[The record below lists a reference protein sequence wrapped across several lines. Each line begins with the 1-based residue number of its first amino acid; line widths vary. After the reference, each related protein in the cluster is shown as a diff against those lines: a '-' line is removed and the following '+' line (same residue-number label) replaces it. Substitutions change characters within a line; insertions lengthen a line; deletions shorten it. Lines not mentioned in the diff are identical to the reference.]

1 MIEAKNVQSVN
12 CSILIRSL
20 LVLLLAVAG
29 TAPDAAAEM
38 KPPAGKVILT
48 LGGKIARTN
57 VAGTAQFDRDMLI
70 AVGLTRLS
78 TSNQF
83 ETGVQDYEG
92 VLLKDLLA
100 YVGATGTR
108 LLAAALDG
116 YTIEIPVED
125 TEKYPVLLAMN
136 LNGKAMTV
144 RNKGP
149 IWVIYPID
157 QFPELKDERFSARS
171 IWQLSRIDVK

>member
-1 MIEAKNVQSVN
+1 
-12 CSILIRSL
+12 
-20 LVLLLAVAG
+20 VAG
-29 TAPDAAAEM
+29 AVPDAATAEM

-57 VAGTAQFDRDMLI
+57 VDGTARFDHDMLL

-108 LLAAALDG
+108 LLATALDG
-116 YTIEIPVED
+116 YTVEIPVD
-125 TEKYPVLLAMN
+125 DAGKYPVLLAMN
-136 LNGKAMTV
+136 WNGKPMTV

-157 QFPELKDERFSARS
+157 QFPELKEERFSARS